1 MVSTALQSLDL
12 VQASR
17 TRWNPNLP
25 STGEIEIGL
34 SAKATAM
41 YVVLTTLAN
50 GRFSDNAF
58 LLEAGNVSVT
68 FIPWGDAAGPP
79 GSPALQK
86 TIALLKR
93 SLRVEHLAENLA

>member
-1 MVSTALQSLDL
+1 MKLRADAAVTA
-12 VQASR
+12 VVGGVV
-17 TRWNPNLP
+17 P

-34 SAKATAM
+34 SAKAIAM